1 MKVYNAN
8 IRIED
13 ESGSNIFKQL
23 SYEQLV
29 NLLKVYTCRLNKF
42 NVVSVLIGYNGVV
55 TETDYENILK
65 MYEDKLID

>member
-1 MKVYNAN
+1 MKVYNEK

-23 SYEQLV
+23 SYGQLV
-29 NLLKVYTCRLNKF
+29 NMITNHTCRLNKF
-42 NVVSVLIGYNGVV
+42 NVVSILIGYNGVV

-65 MYEDKLID
+65 AYEDNLID